1 MMKSRPLL
9 ALPVLLQLSFRAVS
23 CFVSVTRV
31 ITATPATARTS
42 KHDDERFR
50 SPPHGPPPA
59 TARTTKIN
67 NSSAMDV
74 AGDEGLPA
82 GGGREVRPTSSSDSP
97 VAATIALEPTAEILA
112 AVLASP
118 ISVEEGSDLPSL
130 WKRRLITREDPYGIH
145 KLSSVLYSISAII
158 ILGTAAYRYFESPES
173 FAVIPPSLEVPT
185 QIFAMSNVVM
195 CAVSTRMAF
204 LHRRYDLTARNAFL
218 GTGASSMFSGFFF
231 LWTSPFGPDAF
242 DIQVVSRLC
251 FAILVFLNVAFIGDT
266 MIKVPSVVE
275 SRRDRKAEDYR
286 GRFWVDAVG
295 YVLPVAWGLP
305 PLLITFF
312 VAAIVHDRA
321 WFFEQLEYI
330 DRMRGVPGMN
340 ADVNYLQVMTS
351 VAASYGSL
359 FVTLRD
365 KKLITKKQE
374 LGWITVFS
382 VPTMI
387 WTVFTSMD
395 FFKYGLH

>member
-1 MMKSRPLL
+1 
-9 ALPVLLQLSFRAVS
+9 
-23 CFVSVTRV
+23 
-31 ITATPATARTS
+31 
-42 KHDDERFR
+42 
-50 SPPHGPPPA
+50 
-59 TARTTKIN
+59 
-67 NSSAMDV
+67 
-74 AGDEGLPA
+74 
-82 GGGREVRPTSSSDSP
+82 
-97 VAATIALEPTAEILA
+97 
-112 AVLASP
+112 
-118 ISVEEGSDLPSL
+118 
-130 WKRRLITREDPYGIH
+130 
-145 KLSSVLYSISAII
+145 
-158 ILGTAAYRYFESPES
+158 
-173 FAVIPPSLEVPT
+173 
-185 QIFAMSNVVM
+185 M

-218 GTGASSMFSGFFF
+218 GTGASSMFSGFYF
-231 LWTSPFGPDAF
+231 LWTSPFGPGVF
-242 DIQVVSRLC
+242 DDQVVSRTC

-286 GRFWVDAVG
+286 GRFLVDAVG

-312 VAAIVHDRA
+312 VSAIVHDRA
-321 WFFEQLEYI
+321 WSFEQFEYI

-340 ADVNYLQVMTS
+340 AEVNYLQVATS

-365 KKLITKKQE
+365 KKLITKNQE

-387 WTVFTSMD
+387 WTVFVSMD